1 MAPVDWLKTTF
12 GLPGTQAP
20 RIDGPTIRLRPPR
33 QSDYEE
39 WSELRRLSREFLT
52 PWEPIWPSD
61 SLSRAAF
68 RRRLQRYARDW
79 QADSSYTFFMLKT
92 SGPQQSGETLVGGIT
107 LSNVRRGVAQS
118 GSLGYWMG
126 APYAGK
132 GLMSEGV
139 QCVLDFAFD

>member
-1 MAPVDWLKTTF
+1 MT
-12 GLPGTQAP
+12 
-20 RIDGPTIRLRPPR
+20 
-33 QSDYEE
+33 
-39 WSELRRLSREFLT
+39 
-52 PWEPIWPSD
+52 IWPSD

-92 SGPQQSGETLVGGIT
+92 SGPQQSGEILVGGIT

-139 QCVLDFAFD
+139 QCVLDFAFDELGLHRVEAACLPHNAASMQLLRRSGFREEGLARRYLKINGA